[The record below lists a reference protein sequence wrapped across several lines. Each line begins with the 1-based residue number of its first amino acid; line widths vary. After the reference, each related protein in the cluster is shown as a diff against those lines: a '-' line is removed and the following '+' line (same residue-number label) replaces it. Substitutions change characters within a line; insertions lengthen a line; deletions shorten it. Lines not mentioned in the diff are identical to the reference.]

1 MEKNENERVW
11 LSTQLICML
20 RPLPLK
26 TLAYIINWQKTPEMK
41 YYPNQMTKLL
51 HITEQELEVAI
62 QTLITHKLL
71 TVRKEGNTWMLK
83 LNKDTIKKYYEVS
96 LQTVHDHDVL
106 PLDTDVKWNKEETS
120 GFKEGQIDGMTGEQ
134 MEAMIRELQ
143 TRLAEH
149 RQVQQMIKTASSTQK
164 KEPAI
169 EYNDL
174 PF

>member
-1 MEKNENERVW
+1 MEEKNERVW

-26 TLAYIINWQKTPEMK
+26 VCAYIMNWQNKPELK
-41 YYPNQMTKLL
+41 YYPKQMTKLL
-51 HITEQELEVAI
+51 HLTEQEVEVAI

-71 TVRKEGNTWMLK
+71 TVRKDGDTWILK
-83 LNKDTIKKYYEVS
+83 LNKEVIKKYYDIN
-96 LQTVHDHDVL
+96 LQVVHDHDVL

-134 MEAMIRELQ
+134 MEAMIKELQ
-143 TRLAEH
+143 VRLEQH
-149 RQVQQMIKTASSTQK
+149 KQVQQMIKTASAAQK

-169 EYNDL
+169 EYSDL